1 MSTWSETAS
10 ARTTVLRGG
19 AASIARPARM
29 DAELRTSPYATA
41 EAVDARL
48 TDPHLQGVVQSAK
61 DEAQRAGYADGHR
74 EGYAHG
80 LEVAATEARAVA
92 QAQAQ
97 ASAAAERDRDD
108 RVRAALDVLDR
119 LAAALQAREA
129 VAVHEVE
136 GVVTD
141 LALQIS
147 AAVLTRELALSADP
161 GRDALARALALAP
174 HDAAVTARLHPTDAA
189 SLAGVDSFAGRPL
202 QVVADPAVEPGGCVV
217 DTAGRRIDAQVGP
230 ALARV
235 AAALR
240 ASSAGVPA

>member
-1 MSTWSETAS
+1 
-10 ARTTVLRGG
+10 
-19 AASIARPARM
+19 M

-41 EAVDARL
+41 EAVDSRL

-61 DEAQRAGYADGHR
+61 DAAQRAGYAEGHR

-92 QAQAQ
+92 LAQAE
-97 ASAAAERDRDD
+97 AHAAAERDREA
-108 RVRAALDVLDR
+108 RVHAALEVLDR
-119 LAAALQAREA
+119 VTTALQAREA

-136 GVVTD
+136 DAVTD

-147 AAVLTRELALSADP
+147 AAVLTRELALSTDP

-174 HDAAVTARLHPTDAA
+174 RDAAVTARLHPADAA

-202 QVVADPAVEPGGCVV
+202 HVVADPAVEPGGCVV
-217 DTAGRRIDAQVGP
+217 DTAGRQIDAQVGP

-235 AAALR
+235 AAVLR
-240 ASSAGVPA
+240 PAVTA